1 MKIEIRRN
9 QSWNISFQMT
19 EENKEAIR
27 HLTGDMPKLTK
38 EQEELMEK
46 GRQEIANIKE
56 KIWAYLDE
64 NPTTDCLGD
73 LITRETHMI
82 DFDTETVEKDGCMW
96 AVPKQ
101 FYIQPIKSEHDK
113 QWRPNYK

>member
-113 QWRPNYK
+113 Q